1 MHNVYQNKIN
11 LTIHN
16 RTKPPMPN
24 ILVSN
29 DDGIYA
35 PGLLALA
42 LAMRELGKV
51 WVVAPETNQSIT
63 GHKKTLDRPLR
74 AKPVQGVFPDDIP
87 AFAVDGAPSDCVA
100 LTLLGLFDEKIDFV
114 ASGINSAPN
123 LGQDLTYS
131 GTVSVALETAIFG
144 LPAIAF
150 SLADRIPHADYDS
163 AAQIAA
169 RITAETLKH
178 RLPHHTILN
187 VNIPHLPLDQI
198 KGYQITRQGLRDYRD
213 VLNKRLDPRGL
224 PYYWIGGA
232 EPAGDVETE
241 GTDIWAVHH
250 GYVSITPV
258 HLDLTRHEFIES
270 LRAWD
275 FPLSSPQYHQGE

>member
-1 MHNVYQNKIN
+1 
-11 LTIHN
+11 
-16 RTKPPMPN
+16 MPN

-29 DDGIYA
+29 DDGVYA

-42 LAMRELGKV
+42 LEMQKLGKV

-74 AKPVQGVFPDDIP
+74 ANPIKDVFPENIP

-100 LTLLGLFDEKIDFV
+100 LTLMGLIDEKIDFV
-114 ASGINSAPN
+114 VSGINTAAN

-131 GTVSVALETAIFG
+131 GTVSVALEAAIFG

-150 SLADRIPHADYDS
+150 SLADRIPHADYG
-163 AAQIAA
+163 AAAIVA
-169 RITAETLKH
+169 RQITATTIQH
-178 RLPHHTILN
+178 GLPQHTILN
-187 VNIPHLPLDQI
+187 VNIPHLPLSEI
-198 KGYQITRQGLRDYRD
+198 KGQHITTQGLRDYRD
-213 VLNKRLDPRGL
+213 VLDKRIDPFGK

-241 GTDIWAVHH
+241 GTDIWAVHN
-250 GYVSITPV
+250 GYISITPI
-258 HLDLTRHEFIES
+258 HLDLTRHEFIAYLTKWNFAIPMEDS
-270 LRAWD
+270 
-275 FPLSSPQYHQGE
+275 

>member
-1 MHNVYQNKIN
+1 
-11 LTIHN
+11 
-16 RTKPPMPN
+16 MPN

-42 LAMRELGKV
+42 LGMRKLGNV

-74 AKPVQGVFPDDIP
+74 AKPIKDVFPEDIP

-100 LTLLGLFDEKIDFV
+100 LSLMGLIEEKMDLV
-114 ASGINSAPN
+114 VSGINTAPN

-131 GTVSVALETAIFG
+131 GTVSVALEAAIFG

-150 SLADRIPHADYDS
+150 SLADRIPHADYG
-163 AAQIAA
+163 AAATVARQI
-169 RITAETLKH
+169 TETTLQH
-178 RLPHHTILN
+178 SLPKHTILN
-187 VNIPHLPLDQI
+187 VNIPHLPLGEI
-198 KGYQITRQGLRDYRD
+198 KGHHITTQGLRDYRD
-213 VLNKRLDPRGL
+213 VLDKRIDPFGK

-232 EPAGDVETE
+232 EPAGDVNAE
-241 GTDIWAVHH
+241 GTDIWAVHN

-258 HLDLTRHEFIES
+258 HLDLTRHEFIAP
-270 LRAWD
+270 LAIWD
-275 FPLSSPQYHQGE
+275 FAIPTEGS